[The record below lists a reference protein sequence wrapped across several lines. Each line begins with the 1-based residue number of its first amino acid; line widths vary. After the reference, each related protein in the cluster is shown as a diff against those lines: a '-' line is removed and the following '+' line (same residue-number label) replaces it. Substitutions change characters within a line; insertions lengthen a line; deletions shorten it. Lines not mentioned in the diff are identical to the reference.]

1 MEFVATF
8 QLDKMT
14 VFSVRYSTI
23 GNNARPDFATQAAK
37 FVRSKRDYS
46 RCGQCQEAVLP
57 KGTLARKFYDKWNPK
72 HLQALTDAEF
82 IELMEDMD
90 ALKERY
96 NHVYREADSFGRGGE
111 GHEIRFGE
119 IVELSKMEPKKAAK
133 KTA

>member
-23 GNNARPDFATQAAK
+23 GSNNRPDFATQAAK

-46 RCGQCQEAVLP
+46 RCGQCQEAVLS
-57 KGTLARKFYDKWNPK
+57 KGTLARKFYDKWDPK
-72 HLQALTDAEF
+72 HLQSLTDAELA
-82 IELMEDMD
+82 ELMEDMG

-96 NHVYREADSFGRGGE
+96 NHVYREADSFGDGGK
-111 GHEIRFGE
+111 GREIRFGE
-119 IVELSKMEPKKAAK
+119 VVELSKMEPKKLVKKAA
-133 KTA
+133 